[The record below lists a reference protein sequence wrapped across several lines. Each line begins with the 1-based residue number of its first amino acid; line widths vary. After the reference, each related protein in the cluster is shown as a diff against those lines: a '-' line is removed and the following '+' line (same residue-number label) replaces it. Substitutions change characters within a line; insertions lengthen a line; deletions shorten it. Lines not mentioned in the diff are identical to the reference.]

1 MWKQLNENMKCHQ
14 VQRQSSQRVTRGE
27 QIFEEKTKKSPSNCT
42 QTAWSFFQTCGG
54 FFVLFVLVLVFGP
67 GEGNGEGRA
76 VAMFLQAPPHP
87 LWHCL
92 EATELRVQMC
102 WGWRLALWHSRPRC
116 HGDLKQGPG
125 ASSTLTPWGRRPG
138 VWSSAVFPH
147 YPPSSGDQVDSGG
160 SCPWPSVSTAL
171 EAFSGDAP
179 PNPFVWPT
187 TYT

>member
-1 MWKQLNENMKCHQ
+1 MSSSSTSKQPTNYKRWTNLWGENQKVALKLHPNCLELLSDMC
-14 VQRQSSQRVTRGE
+14 VGGVVYLCFCFGFRSRGRQWWREGSGNVPPG
-27 QIFEEKTKKSPSNCT
+27 SPPPP
-42 QTAWSFFQTCGG
+42 ALCG
-54 FFVLFVLVLVFGP
+54 
-67 GEGNGEGRA
+67 
-76 VAMFLQAPPHP
+76 
-87 LWHCL
+87 HCL

-125 ASSTLTPWGRRPG
+125 ASSPLTPWGRRPG

-147 YPPSSGDQVDSGG
+147 TPSSSSGDQVDSGG

-171 EAFSGDAP
+171 EASSGDAP